1 MRERAGTGEVAAA
14 MPLGLAVP
22 LPAALIERNSGA
34 AAIAYGGGTARK
46 AAVADRRPPGAKP
59 ARSDA

>member
-34 AAIAYGGGTARK
+34 AAIAYGGGTAR
-46 AAVADRRPPGAKP
+46 AA
-59 ARSDA
+59 ARSPRGAPPADSDV